1 VDLLKVRMS
10 PADGF
15 LKAVPAIGT
24 ERKTIGIPLYSNFD
38 SLDVLGPFQ
47 TFTMT
52 ADRLEPKLLAATKM
66 AVRSFERVEIIPHA
80 TFDETKSLDVLFVP
94 GGIKLEDVLKA
105 GGPDEN
111 PLLAFLRRIGQA
123 DKERKPILITSVCT
137 GALSLAAAG
146 LLQGF
151 RATTHWNYKSVLAIF
166 PGVTVADGYP
176 RFVIDAN
183 RITGGGISSGLDEAM
198 GMVALLL
205 DKKTARHGQL
215 TMQYAPNPP
224 FADGD
229 PSVADPSILF
239 EVTNSMREGVMKTV
253 AGFQDYL
260 QKWGDKITD

>member
-1 VDLLKVRMS
+1 MS
-10 PADGF
+10 PAGF
-15 LKAVPAIGT
+15 LKAVPAT
-24 ERKTIGIPLYSNFD
+24 STQRKTIGIPLYSNFD

-47 TFTMT
+47 TFTMA
-52 ADRLEPKLLAATKM
+52 ADRLEPKLLAASK
-66 AVRSFERVEIIPHA
+66 APVRSFEGVDITPHA

-94 GGIKLEDVLKA
+94 GGIKLEDILQA

-111 PLLAFLRRIGQA
+111 PLLSFLRRIGKPDE
-123 DKERKPILITSVCT
+123 DKPMLITSVCT
-137 GALSLAAAG
+137 GALFLAAAG

-151 RATTHWNYKSVLAIF
+151 RATTHWNYKSVLALF

-198 GMVALLL
+198 AMVALLL

-224 FADGD
+224 FNDGD

-239 EVTNSMREGVMKTV
+239 DVTNSMREGVVKTV
-253 AGFQDYL
+253 AGFQDYI
-260 QKWGDKITD
+260 QKWGDKITS

>member
-1 VDLLKVRMS
+1 MS

-15 LKAVPAIGT
+15 LKAVPAIDTG
-24 ERKTIGIPLYSNFD
+24 RKRIGIPLYSNFD

-47 TFTMT
+47 TFTMA
-52 ADRLEPKLLAATKM
+52 ADRLEPKLLAASK
-66 AVRSFERVEIIPHA
+66 APVRSFEGVEITPHA

-94 GGIKLEDVLKA
+94 GGIKLEDILQA

-111 PLLAFLRRIGQA
+111 PLLSFLRRIGRR
-123 DKERKPILITSVCT
+123 DDENPRLITSVCT
-137 GALSLAAAG
+137 GALFLAAAG

-151 RATTHWNYKSVLAIF
+151 RATTHWNYKSVLAMF

-198 GMVALLL
+198 AMVALLL
-205 DKKTARHGQL
+205 DRKTARRGQL

-224 FADGD
+224 FNDGD

-239 EVTNSMREGVMKTV
+239 DVTNSMREGVVKTV
-253 AGFQDYL
+253 AGFQDYI
-260 QKWGDKITD
+260 QKWGDKITS

>member
-1 VDLLKVRMS
+1 MS

-15 LKAVPAIGT
+15 LKAAQATGT
-24 ERKTIGIPLYSNFD
+24 ERKTIGIPLYPNFD

-47 TFTMT
+47 TFTMA
-52 ADRLEPKLLAATKM
+52 ADRLEPKLLAASK
-66 AVRSFERVEIIPHA
+66 APVLSFEGVEITPHA
-80 TFDETKSLDVLFVP
+80 TFDQTKSLDVLFVP

-105 GGPDEN
+105 GSPDKN
-111 PLLAFLRRIGQA
+111 PYIAFLRRIA
-123 DKERKPILITSVCT
+123 KPDKEGKPILITSVCT
-137 GALSLAAAG
+137 GALLLAAAG

-151 RATTHWNYKSVLAIF
+151 RATTHWNYKSVLALF

-198 GMVALLL
+198 AMVALLL
-205 DKKTARHGQL
+205 DKKTARRGQL

-224 FADGD
+224 FDDGD

-239 EVTNSMREGVMKTV
+239 DVTNNMRDGVVKTV
-253 AGFQDYL
+253 AGFQDYI
-260 QKWGDKITD
+260 QKWGDKITS